1 MDMDI
6 IMASDKPRRRLAVES
21 RAASRILSSPMEN
34 SRPGCPRRRN
44 TNSVYMKLRQDF
56 GTLSIRNSVKILNEQ
71 C

>member
-34 SRPGCPRRRN
+34 SRPGLSGTWN
-44 TNSVYMKLRQDF
+44 TNSVYTKLRQDF
-56 GTLSIRNSVKILNEQ
+56 GTVYTKLRQDFE
-71 C
+71 

>member
-34 SRPGCPRRRN
+34 SRPGCLDRGTR
-44 TNSVYMKLRQDF
+44 
-56 GTLSIRNSVKILNEQ
+56 TLSIRNSVKILNEQ